1 MSFVGGG
8 VSSQLSVTD
17 SYLEATAKREGE
29 PIGVLVLYDGS
40 IPQMK
45 SMADAAKRGVESV
58 TGITVEMYRLPPD
71 PASDKTVI
79 SSVFDDQTF
88 QKSLYHKLESAD
100 GVLFGIPGQYGL
112 PPAAVKKFFDSL
124 GDRKAI
130 GSLNGK
136 LAGVFTSSPM
146 QGAGQET
153 TIFTTITQLAALG
166 MIFVPT
172 GYGFGP
178 AMFDLS
184 ELHGGSPFGAGVI
197 TGPDNKREPSPQ
209 ELEYAQ
215 YQGCYFGLMAKRV
228 ETKR

>member
-130 GSLNGK
+130 GMDPNLPGESLKSGTRERETERRFC
-136 LAGVFTSSPM
+136 AERIGFCSS
-146 QGAGQET
+146 
-153 TIFTTITQLAALG
+153 L
-166 MIFVPT
+166 
-172 GYGFGP
+172 
-178 AMFDLS
+178 LS
-184 ELHGGSPFGAGVI
+184 SFP
-197 TGPDNKREPSPQ
+197 
-209 ELEYAQ
+209 
-215 YQGCYFGLMAKRV
+215 
-228 ETKR
+228 